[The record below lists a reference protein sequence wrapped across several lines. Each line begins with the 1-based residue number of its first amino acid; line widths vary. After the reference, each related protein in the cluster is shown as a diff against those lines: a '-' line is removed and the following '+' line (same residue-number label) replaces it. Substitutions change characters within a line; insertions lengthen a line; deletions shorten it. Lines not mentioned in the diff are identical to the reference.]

1 MIKYNNF
8 EGFDFNL
15 VEVVLNNSCPLD
27 CSYCFMEN
35 KGGISFMSKETLT
48 NIFLMCKY
56 SMEINP
62 RDFISVMFSLKEPL
76 LSWNV
81 IKNTIDNL
89 DFDLDKYNIFCT
101 INTNGV
107 LLTDD
112 ILKYCQDH
120 YIDIHISLD
129 GPKDIH
135 DKRRVY
141 RGINNK
147 NLSSHDKVMEI
158 IKKYPNCPKLS
169 YMTTINK
176 EDLDRI
182 EEIFNYMSSLP
193 ISCFVYALNK
203 FDNWDTNSIASLEK
217 GIKNF
222 INKATPQQLARTR
235 FCDTAASSPN
245 LGVTN
250 SIKILQDGSINL
262 QPPILNDEAKYGEF
276 ISKVKMGNV
285 NTEITVPI
293 EYQNTTY
300 ENYEIIGNNCSS
312 NCLLYDFCKKNQNDK
327 KIYVNDFSCLRVQ
340 HFKRMAI
347 YASGGS
353 MTDQEYEKIIE
364 KTSLFNAV
372 INVTDNCNLR
382 CPYCFTEHNTRVID
396 LGTMKSAIMFI
407 LREYDKKGHKSD
419 RTPAFN
425 FFGGEPMLHFN
436 DIIKPTVLWTEESG
450 LREKYKISFGMTT
463 NGTLLTE
470 ENLKWLKIHNISIL
484 LSIDGDKPTQ
494 DSQRPTANGQSSFD
508 LIYKNIP
515 NILKYYPSVTF
526 RSAVEPFNADKIL
539 DNYLFARNNNFMN
552 YFITPNVSADWS
564 LEEIHTAMEQLAL
577 IGQVFY
583 QDITHGTI
591 PLMWNELI
599 VNMREHFYKDVN
611 TDISFN
617 HCGIGT
623 NSIGIATNGDL
634 FGCQEHNTY
643 LERDI
648 FYIGDIFTGI
658 DKDKHKRLLSEFKK
672 EKHPICIDDPDR
684 CNHCSFYDFC
694 AHHYCPS
701 HNLTNG
707 NGAIEN
713 KLITCVWK
721 DFMSSLALVL
731 LEQAKE
737 EENLNFL
744 NFLQMQM
751 NKTNNKEFSI
761 W

>member
-1 MIKYNNF
+1 MQQLIGFENF
-8 EGFDFNL
+8 SFNL

-35 KGGISFMSKETLT
+35 KGGVSFMNKETLI

-56 SMEINP
+56 SMEVNP
-62 RDFISVMFSLKEPL
+62 REFISVMFSLKEPL
-76 LSWNV
+76 VSWK
-81 IKNTIDNL
+81 IIQETIDELNFKL
-89 DFDLDKYNIFCT
+89 DEYNIFCT
-101 INTNGV
+101 INSNGV
-107 LLTDD
+107 LLTDE
-112 ILKYCQDH
+112 IIEYCREH
-120 YIDIHISLD
+120 YIDIHLSLD

-135 DKRRVY
+135 DKRRIY
-141 RGINNK
+141 RGNNK
-147 NLSSHDKVMEI
+147 ENLSSHDKLMEI
-158 IKKYPNCPKLS
+158 IKKYPNYPRLS

-176 EDLDRI
+176 EDLERI

-203 FDNWDTNSIASLEK
+203 FDDWDKGAIFLLEK

-285 NTEITVPI
+285 NSKVIIPK

-300 ENYEIIGNNCSS
+300 KNYEIIGNNCSE
-312 NCLLYDFCKKNQNDK
+312 NCLLYDFCKNNKEDK
-327 KIYVNDFSCLRVQ
+327 KIYVDDFSCTRVS

-347 YASGGS
+347 YAAGGN
-353 MTDQEYEKIIE
+353 MIDEEYEKIIE
-364 KTSLFNAV
+364 NTSLFNAV

-407 LREYDKKGHKSD
+407 LREYDKKGDKSK

-425 FFGGEPMLHFN
+425 FFGGEPMLHFE
-436 DIIKPTVLWTEESG
+436 DIIKPTVIWTEETG
-450 LREKYKISFGMTT
+450 LREKYNISFGMTT

-470 ENLKWLKIHNISIL
+470 ERLKWLKEHNISIL
-484 LSIDGDKPTQ
+484 LSMDGDKSTQ
-494 DSQRPTANGQSSFD
+494 DSQRPGANGSSSFD
-508 LIYKNIP
+508 LIYPNIP

-526 RSAVEPFNADKIL
+526 RSAVEPFNADKIFE
-539 DNYLFARNNNFMN
+539 NYLFARNNNFMN
-552 YFITPNVSADWS
+552 YFITPNVSADWN
-564 LEEIHTAMEQLAL
+564 EKQIRQAMEQLAL
-577 IGQVFY
+577 VGQVFY
-583 QDITHGTI
+583 QDISNGI
-591 PLMWNELI
+591 MPLMWNELI
-599 VNMREHFYKDVN
+599 VNMKEHFYKN
-611 TDISFN
+611 ISTDISFN

-643 LERDI
+643 LEKDI
-648 FYIGDIFTGI
+648 FYIGNIFTGI
-658 DKDKHKRLLSEFKK
+658 DKTRHKRLLEEYKR
-672 EKHPICIDDPDR
+672 EKHPVCIDDPKR
-684 CNHCSFYDFC
+684 CDTCSFYDYC

-721 DFMSSLALVL
+721 DFVSNLALVL
-731 LEQAKE
+731 LEQAKS
-737 EENLNFL
+737 ENNIAFL
-744 NFLQMQM
+744 NFLQAQIDKEQ
-751 NKTNNKEFSI
+751 NKNFSV